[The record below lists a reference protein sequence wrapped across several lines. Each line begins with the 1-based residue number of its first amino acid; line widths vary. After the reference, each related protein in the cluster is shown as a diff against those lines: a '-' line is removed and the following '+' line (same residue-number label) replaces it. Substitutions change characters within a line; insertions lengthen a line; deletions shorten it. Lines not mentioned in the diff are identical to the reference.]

1 MKMRKRAVLDEP
13 LMCERGSPGR
23 IGYSLPEDDT
33 PNRDLLRDLP
43 DDLCRATLEHFPEV
57 SELEVVR
64 HFTRLSQWNFSAATT
79 FYPLGSCTM
88 KYNPKFTE
96 KIAAMAG
103 EHRVHF
109 VNPAAKRI
117 NKSLGDAAGLK
128 NLGIHMMTVAP
139 GDRSSEYHCH
149 RYEDEAIYVISGRG
163 TAVIGDERYA
173 LGPGDFMGHPID
185 RVAHEMINDGNEP
198 LVCLVIGQRLAQDIS
213 DYPRKGKRLYRH
225 SGERSLVDLD
235 GIKRV

>member
-1 MKMRKRAVLDEP
+1 M
-13 LMCERGSPGR
+13 
-23 IGYSLPEDDT
+23 Y
-33 PNRDLLRDLP
+33 
-43 DDLCRATLEHFPEV
+43 
-57 SELEVVR
+57 
-64 HFTRLSQWNFSAATT
+64 LSAQA
-79 FYPLGSCTM
+79 
-88 KYNPKFTE
+88 
-96 KIAAMAG
+96 IAAMEAVK
-103 EHRVHF
+103 RVHF
-109 VNPAAKRI
+109 LNQGAVRS
-117 NKSLGDAAGLK
+117 NKSLGDVAGLK
-128 NLGIHMMTVAP
+128 NIGVHLITIAP
-139 GDRSSEYHCH
+139 GNRSTEYHFH
-149 RYEDEAIYVISGRG
+149 HYEEECVYVLSGRG